1 MKVNQNIKIQKP
13 KKNSNLAITIVV
25 GLIISGIAVGLFFL
39 LQSVLATE
47 NYYVLNISVPAKTQI
62 KPEMLEKVVTSKD
75 TAPKNAISIEE
86 VKQGTVYTRYALNQG
101 DVLSNSNTGLD
112 LDTSV
117 GIPDD
122 WSTTSFTL
130 TADNAV
136 GGNIKRGDYFDIIG
150 ITPENGAKYL
160 FFNVLALD
168 VKYGEVATVDAEGN
182 KTQDNK
188 AEITEQIQ
196 YVIGMP
202 SDKVPI
208 LHHALAKYEKIKL
221 VLSPNSLKYKER
233 DVQDLTEIFLA
244 DNDLAP
250 TDLYEGTDSTFSPVL
265 RDSKGL
271 PVNKI
276 NCDNKRIEPA
286 SLCDNIDKLEETEK
300 KRRERLSSDTQTED
314 INTTDNV
321 EETPQVSTNSAISPE
336 TSETENINTETENIN
351 ENTDITEDEE
361 NTDSNKNKKDK
372 TH

>member
-1 MKVNQNIKIQKP
+1 MKINQNIKVQKP
-13 KKNSNLAITIVV
+13 KNNSNLAITIIV
-25 GLIISGIAVGLFFL
+25 GLIISGIAIGLFFL

-47 NYYVLNISVPAKTQI
+47 SYYILNVSVPAKTQI
-62 KPEMLEKVVTSKD
+62 KPDMLEKVITSRD
-75 TAPKNAISIEE
+75 TAPKNAIGLEE

-122 WSTTSFTL
+122 WGTTSFTL
-130 TADNAV
+130 SADNSV

-150 ITPENGAKYL
+150 INSENGAKYL

-168 VKYGEVATVDAEGN
+168 VKYGEVNNIDEN
-182 KTQDNK
+182 NDKNNK

-196 YVIGMP
+196 YIVGMP
-202 SDKVPI
+202 SDKIPY
-208 LHHALAKYEKIKL
+208 LLHALSKYEKIKL

-250 TDLYEGTDSTFSPVL
+250 TDLYNGTDSTFSPVL

-276 NCDNKRIEPA
+276 NCENNRIEPA
-286 SLCDNIDKLEETEK
+286 SLCENIDKLEETEK
-300 KRRERLSSDTQTED
+300 KRRERFSSDTQTDDDSSDLTES
-314 INTTDNV
+314 TT
-321 EETPQVSTNSAISPE
+321 ETTTKSAI
-336 TSETENINTETENIN
+336 
-351 ENTDITEDEE
+351 ENTIENGDRDFENGINKDESKTNE
-361 NTDSNKNKKDK
+361 EKDNK
-372 TH
+372 